1 MVLQI
6 LPKKS
11 IILPK
16 KTTQG
21 HESTTQKTTQERLIE
36 LLKANP
42 NLSRSDLATL
52 LKLSEDGVKYQI
64 KKLKDKGIIKRVG
77 PDKGGYWEVI
87 E

>member
-1 MVLQI
+1 
-6 LPKKS
+6 
-11 IILPK
+11 
-16 KTTQG
+16 
-21 HESTTQKTTQERLIE
+21 
-36 LLKANP
+36 
-42 NLSRSDLATL
+42 LATL